1 MGSVTSSNMD
11 RQWPTLPTGFSEA
24 GSKQL
29 KINTTLSGDLQNPVN
44 IDTPSICIYD
54 RLLSWL
60 CTGTSKKVMELN

>member
-1 MGSVTSSNMD
+1 MD

-29 KINTTLSGDLQNPVN
+29 KINTTLSGDLQNPIENNRNRVN